1 MDLVWICRRGQN
13 EELRY
18 SMRSAMQNLQHDNVW
33 VVGDKPNWY
42 QGPFIPTKQTQGKKY
57 ENAKRNLIKLIL
69 SSQISDK
76 FVLMNDDFYVLNPVK
91 LDYYYSGTIA
101 DRIKRNT
108 EISPNAIYTEKLKTT
123 NLELKALGI
132 AQPLDYGLHIPM
144 KMHKAGLAL
153 AMNFPM
159 IRSAYGNLFE
169 VGGQKR
175 PDVKVYSGN
184 LYDGLS
190 YEWDDTSEF
199 LSSDDGS
206 FELLRRKLL
215 KDKFAEPTPYERIN

>member
-1 MDLVWICRRGQN
+1 VDLVWICRRGQN

-18 SMRSAMQNLQHDNVW
+18 SMRSAMQNLKHDKVW
-33 VVGDKPNWY
+33 VVGDKPSWY
-42 QGPFIPTKQTQGKKY
+42 QGPFIFSKQTPGHKY

-69 SSQISDK
+69 SSEISDD
-76 FVLMNDDFYVLNPVK
+76 FVLMNDDFYVINPVD
-91 LDYYYSGTIA
+91 LGYYYSGTIA
-101 DRIKRNT
+101 DRIKRNSV
-108 EISPNAIYTEKLKTT
+108 ISPNAVYTEKLKTT
-123 NLELKALGI
+123 NLELKSLGI

-169 VGGQKR
+169 VGGEQR
-175 PDVKVYSGN
+175 RDVKVYSGN

-190 YEWDDTSEF
+190 YDWDESSEF

-206 FELLRRKLL
+206 FTLLRNKLL
-215 KDKFAEPTPYERIN
+215 RDRFPEPTPYERIN